1 MEASC
6 CVDRKIFLSP
16 ASASSRARTLAS
28 RPTINGVIC
37 CGKMTMSR
45 TGIMGTRFISCFS
58 RVNMQAPELQ
68 FARLGSRPLQERP
81 ASESEPY
88 ISQKPERRLLAGFL
102 EQTPIDFAA
111 ADHVSGDHEIA
122 HALLHGQVI
131 HQFQHEVF
139 EDHTQAARADLALKS
154 Q

>member
-1 MEASC
+1 MDASC

-28 RPTINGVIC
+28 RPTMNGVIC

-58 RVNMQAPELQ
+58 RVNIQSPG
-68 FARLGSRPLQERP
+68 FCSCGSGTAANQDRSPSGL
-81 ASESEPY
+81 SG
-88 ISQKPERRLLAGFL
+88 LL
-102 EQTPIDFAA
+102 EQAPIDFAG
-111 ADHVSGDHEIA
+111 ADHVRCDHEVA
-122 HALLHGQVI
+122 HLPLHGKVV

-139 EDHTQAARADLALKS
+139 
-154 Q
+154 